1 MAQVIGYDKKGVL
14 LDMDDNK
21 RTIEAKC
28 FFEDAELSTED
39 ISLLFPK
46 GVTRAVWEWQHLG
59 QFYRC
64 RDR

>member
-39 ISLLFPK
+39 IS
-46 GVTRAVWEWQHLG
+46 
-59 QFYRC
+59 FYFQRG
-64 RDR
+64 